1 IKAQLSFVLKAKSF
15 VLGIPYSCTSPQLN
29 LRLSKLKFPVSDPQ
43 PHPVT
48 TLTLVGAGDTI
59 DFAHRASLTCALAHS
74 LPLTSPIS
82 PLSARASLLAPAHTH
97 TRTRSHT
104 HAPAH
109 THTHTRAHTHT
120 RTHAHTHTHSNI
132 INTISEHTHITDCIS
147 ASTRLAQ
154 RATHHPPHT
163 TPPTP
168 PHPQRATPAP
178 PTPATSQPLLGPRGM
193 QEIREMILPH
203 R

>member
-1 IKAQLSFVLKAKSF
+1 IKAQLGFVLKAKSF

-48 TLTLVGAGDTI
+48 TLTLVGAVDTI

-74 LPLTSPIS
+74 FPLTSPIS
-82 PLSARASLLAPAHTH
+82 PLSARPHLLATAHTH

-109 THTHTRAHTHT
+109 THTFRQTFSSPNNCAK
-120 RTHAHTHTHSNI
+120 
-132 INTISEHTHITDCIS
+132 
-147 ASTRLAQ
+147 
-154 RATHHPPHT
+154 
-163 TPPTP
+163 
-168 PHPQRATPAP
+168 
-178 PTPATSQPLLGPRGM
+178 GY
-193 QEIREMILPH
+193 
-203 R
+203 

>member
-1 IKAQLSFVLKAKSF
+1 IKAQLGFVLKAKSF

-48 TLTLVGAGDTI
+48 ILTLVGAGDTI
-59 DFAHRASLTCALAHS
+59 DFTHRASLTCALAHS

-82 PLSARASLLAPAHTH
+82 PLSAQPRLLATAHTR

-109 THTHTRAHTHT
+109 THTPTHTHT
-120 RTHAHTHTHSNI
+120 DRDEEANAPSSALLKQSTSFPNSTTKAPQTGRGALTATHMIKHMLCMHELTQTNKHTHTH
-132 INTISEHTHITDCIS
+132 THTHTHINK
-147 ASTRLAQ
+147 
-154 RATHHPPHT
+154 ATHT
-163 TPPTP
+163 
-168 PHPQRATPAP
+168 
-178 PTPATSQPLLGPRGM
+178 
-193 QEIREMILPH
+193 
-203 R
+203 